1 MKELPLDDKIGGTY
15 MPLINITLGATT
27 EEQKKEII
35 EKVTRTMV
43 DITKIPEDKF
53 MTLIHELPYENL
65 GLGTKTVKDLLN
77 Q

>member
-35 EKVTRTMV
+35 EKSDKNNGGYNQDTRR
-43 DITKIPEDKF
+43 
-53 MTLIHELPYENL
+53 
-65 GLGTKTVKDLLN
+65 
-77 Q
+77 

>member
-1 MKELPLDDKIGGTY
+1 